1 MIDYPPMSD
10 RHKAKFTLTDA
21 SNLKSLDLPGLIAKR
36 SHKKLPT
43 APRKREVHN
52 KKRVAN
58 DR

>member
-1 MIDYPPMSD
+1 MSD
-10 RHKAKFTLTDA
+10 RHKAKFTLPDA
-21 SNLKSLDLPGLIAKR
+21 SNLKSLDIPGLIAKR

-43 APRKREVHN
+43 APRKREVRN